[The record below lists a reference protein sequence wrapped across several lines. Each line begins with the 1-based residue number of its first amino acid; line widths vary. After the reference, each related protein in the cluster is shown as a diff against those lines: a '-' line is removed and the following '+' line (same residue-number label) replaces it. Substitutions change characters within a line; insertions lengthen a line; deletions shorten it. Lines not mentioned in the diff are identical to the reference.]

1 MADVNDKARKL
12 LLLKMQEIIE
22 ANTGSLKEINLCDF
36 TEQPDEGI
44 KLIDSI
50 AKNAKIN
57 LIELLAIQYNSELF
71 KKTEFTDAFCL
82 LLGKQAT
89 LEFLDLSGNDMDES
103 ATTKVLNSIKDSE
116 FREKIKY
123 LILQACNWY
132 EDSACEALA
141 DFIAKA
147 PSLESVDL
155 KDQIGSRP
163 IKVYV
168 NKSSVEVWR

>member
-1 MADVNDKARKL
+1 MT
-12 LLLKMQEIIE
+12 
-22 ANTGSLKEINLCDF
+22 NTGSLSDF
-36 TEQPDEGI
+36 DFSNFTTQPDEGI
-44 KLIDSI
+44 ALIDSI
-50 AKNAKIN
+50 AKNAKLN
-57 LIELLAIQYNSELF
+57 SIEDIAFQNNSELF
-71 KKTEFTDAFCL
+71 DNAEFTDAFCL

-89 LEFLDLSGNDMDES
+89 LEFLDLSGNDMDEC
-103 ATTKVLNSIKDSE
+103 ATAKVLNSIKDSE

-123 LILQACNWY
+123 LNLQACNWY

-147 PSLESVDL
+147 PSLEAVDL
-155 KDQIGSRP
+155 KEQIGSRP